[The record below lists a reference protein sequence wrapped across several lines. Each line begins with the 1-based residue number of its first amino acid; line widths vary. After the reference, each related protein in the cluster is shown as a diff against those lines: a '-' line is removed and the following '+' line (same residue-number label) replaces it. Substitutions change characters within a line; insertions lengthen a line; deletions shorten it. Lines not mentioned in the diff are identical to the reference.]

1 MENIKEAVESRGS
14 TLKEIE
20 QSALFQDRREWR
32 NFVTDRP

>member
-1 MENIKEAVESRGS
+1 MENIKEAIESRGS

-20 QSALFQDRREWR
+20 QSAPFQDRREWR